1 MSQLPASPD
10 LEHLRKQAKRLLRAA
25 RAGAADALERF
36 GANLPAA
43 RDLPVAALARRPL
56 RLHDAQSVV
65 AREHGF
71 RSWTE
76 LKRYVEWA
84 RSAAAERLERWLA
97 CVFEGQARE
106 RALALRMLRAE
117 PALVAGDPWLA
128 CPVGDIAR
136 LERTLAAD
144 PAFANRPGGPLA
156 MPPLA
161 AVTSSALIRDPEFE
175 EPLLASAQL
184 LIAYGADVNGRW
196 IDPRFPDDP
205 LSVLY
210 GAAGRT
216 HHAGMTKLLLDAG
229 ANPDDNESVYHAVE
243 SEDLT
248 CLRLLLAAGARVS
261 GTNAVARALD
271 YNRPGALELLLAQ
284 DGIAPERHWLHH
296 ALLRGRSL
304 AHIRALVAAGAD
316 LTAQD
321 RHGASVLRFAERL
334 GRSDVAA
341 LLREHGVSEE
351 LPVEEVFIAA
361 CARGEEAT
369 ARKLL
374 QTMPDMVSHLNASQL
389 EAMPQVAALGRI
401 EAVRTMLA
409 LGWPREIKT
418 AWHASALNLSIFAG
432 DAAMTR
438 LLLDEGAD
446 WRTMHGYGDN
456 ALGTLSFASQ
466 ADDVGDDAPR
476 DHAGCAAALLD
487 HGVPAESFR
496 KYSFSEEVS
505 DLLEAERASEQEEA
519 LG

>member
-10 LEHLRKQAKRLLRAA
+10 LDHLRKQAKRLLRAA
-25 RAGAADALERF
+25 RAGTIEALERF
-36 GANLPAA
+36 ARNLPAA
-43 RDLPVAALARRPL
+43 RDLPIATLAQRPL
-56 RLHDAQSVV
+56 RLHDAQSVI

-117 PALVAGDPWLA
+117 PRLVAGDPWLA

-136 LERTLAAD
+136 LERTLATD
-144 PAFANRPGGPLA
+144 PDFANRPGGPFA

-161 AVTSSALIRDPEFE
+161 AVTSSALIREPEFE
-175 EPLLASAQL
+175 ERLLASARL
-184 LIAYGADVNGRW
+184 LIAHGADVNGSW
-196 IDPRFPDDP
+196 IDPRFPDNP

-216 HHAGMTKLLLDAG
+216 HHAGMTRLLLDAG
-229 ANPDDNESVYHAVE
+229 ANPDDNESLYHSVE
-243 SEDLT
+243 SSDLT
-248 CLRLLLAAGARVS
+248 CLRLLLAAGAKVS

-271 YNRPGALELLLAQ
+271 YDRPETLALLLGQ
-284 DGIAPERHWLHH
+284 GGVAPEGHWLHH

-304 AHIRALVAAGAD
+304 AVIRALVTAGAD
-316 LTAQD
+316 PAARD
-321 RHGASVLRFAERL
+321 RQGASVLCFAARL
-334 GRSDVAA
+334 GRADVVA
-341 LLREHGVSEE
+341 LLRELGIDEALPPEE
-351 LPVEEVFIAA
+351 SIVAA
-361 CARGEEAT
+361 CARGDETT

-374 QTMPDMVSHLNASQL
+374 AGMPDLFSRLSEAQL
-389 EAMPQVAALGRI
+389 QAMPQLAALGQL

-409 LGWPREIKT
+409 LGWPREVKT
-418 AWHASALNLSIFAG
+418 AWHATALNLAIFSG

-438 LLLDEGAD
+438 LLLDAGAD
-446 WRTMHGYGDN
+446 WRTTHGYGDN

-466 ADDVGDDAPR
+466 ADDLGDDAPR
-476 DHAGCAAALLD
+476 DHAGCATALLAY
-487 HGVPAESFR
+487 GVPAEAFK
-496 KYSFSEEVS
+496 KYGFSEEVG
-505 DLLEAERASEQEEA
+505 DLLEDSPAAEPEA
-519 LG
+519 ADG